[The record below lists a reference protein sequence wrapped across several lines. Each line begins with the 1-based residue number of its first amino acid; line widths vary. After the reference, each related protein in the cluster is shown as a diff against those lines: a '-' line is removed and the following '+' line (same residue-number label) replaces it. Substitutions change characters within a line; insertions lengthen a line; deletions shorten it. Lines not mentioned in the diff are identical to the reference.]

1 MKHKRGPKRHHR
13 NMCLRKNACRGFS
26 LIELMVSMTIGLVI
40 VVAALSAYSSAA
52 SANKMVEAQSVMNED
67 GQAALGILSQQI
79 HMAGYTSDR
88 PVIAIRGCDG
98 TFTNVTDSN
107 IEIGALSC
115 TTNDASPDSVAVR
128 YEADKY
134 NTIESGN
141 SKPTDCLGNDLIVS
155 AGKYYAE
162 NRIYLAIPAGRTSK
176 SLYCKG
182 NAADTSQALVENVE
196 DFQLM
201 YGLAKT
207 KGDQVVAGYV
217 KASAVPNWE
226 LVLTVRLC
234 VVIKSDRPVLSD
246 IKSSP
251 YKNCNGTRTDPKD
264 LYLRHA
270 YNTSVVL
277 RSRLL

>member
-1 MKHKRGPKRHHR
+1 
-13 NMCLRKNACRGFS
+13 
-26 LIELMVSMTIGLVI
+26 MVSLTIGLVI
-40 VVAALSAYSSAA
+40 IVAALSAYSGAA
-52 SANKMVEAQSVMNED
+52 SANKMVEAQTVMNED
-67 GQAALGILSQQI
+67 GQAALSILSQQI
-79 HMAGYTSDR
+79 HMAGYTSGT
-88 PVIAIRGCDG
+88 PVIAIRGCDS
-98 TFTNVTDSN
+98 TFTNVTTTN

-141 SKPTDCLGNDLIVS
+141 SKPTDCLGNDLAVS

-162 NRIYLAIPAGRTSK
+162 NRFYLATPAGRTSK

-182 NAADTSQALVENVE
+182 NAADTPQALIENVE
-196 DFQLM
+196 DFQLL

-207 KGDQVVAGYV
+207 AGDQKVAGYV
-217 KASAVPNWE
+217 KASEIANWG

-234 VVIKSDRPVLSD
+234 VVIKSEQTVLPD
-246 IKSSP
+246 KKSSP
-251 YKNCNGTRTDPKD
+251 YKNCTGTLTDPKD